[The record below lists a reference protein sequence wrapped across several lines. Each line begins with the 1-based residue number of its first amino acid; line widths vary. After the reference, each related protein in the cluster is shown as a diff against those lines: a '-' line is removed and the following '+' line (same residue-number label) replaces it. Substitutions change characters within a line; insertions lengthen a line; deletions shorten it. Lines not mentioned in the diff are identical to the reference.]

1 MADKASPQARKKA
14 TDTYFEKSLARISL
28 VISHTEPDV
37 LDALN
42 KITAHKDCSKAMAIK
57 TALIEYAKSLD

>member
-14 TDTYFEKSLARISL
+14 TANYFDKSLARIGL
-28 VISHTEPDV
+28 VISHTEPHA

-42 KITAHKDCSKAMAIK
+42 QIMAHKDCSKAMAIK
-57 TALIEYAKSLD
+57 IALVEYARTLD

>member
-1 MADKASPQARKKA
+1 MADKASPQARKRA

-28 VISHTEPDV
+28 IISHTEPDV

-42 KITAHKDCSKAMAIK
+42 KIMATKDCSKAMAIK
-57 TALIEYAKSLD
+57 TALVEYAKSLE